1 MQMYGEEQAG
11 DGGADTN
18 EIFFSA
24 ESKNTKDGVYEIVVS
39 GLPEGVSFYRKDEG
53 KGTVSVE
60 AGTGEYEKVYT
71 GELAAAENDYQYPK
85 YNADGTPMSKKV
97 PIDYA
102 AGWMR
107 QVRVQELV
115 PETVEA
121 VLLQAETGMTEE
133 ENADRLVK
141 TFDVDDFCYLK
152 GKAERVL
159 RRHAKTTPRIPGAG
173 GNAYSSI
180 YTGVFDRGVR
190 EGERDVYG
198 VSGVTPGEKAEKT
211 VYGSPVQTI
220 AVPKTKDGISMTV
233 GDAITSIL
241 DFYQTHPYISYGG
254 LDAVHEYSDSFEFTV
269 YAGILGIPENFMV
282 LGSDPEKDSL
292 IFHRAEW
299 LPDNMEM
306 CPRYVYIPYSN
317 NRERDAFGTYTD
329 YRETTAGNQVMA
341 SALLQTDAVI
351 EGDGTIVP
359 KENEVNVYYKT
370 GEIPHDADGQP
381 IRVFIYQEKTETQQR
396 EVTETKW
403 VHQAADWNAD
413 GKYIL
418 QINANFTDSFGVKKT
433 NAGVLEELGFKA
445 VLKEKKVTL
454 NEEEAAMLGNGFFA
468 GHQMNSSSY
477 YTWVKQA
484 RA

>member
-1 MQMYGEEQAG
+1 
-11 DGGADTN
+11 
-18 EIFFSA
+18 
-24 ESKNTKDGVYEIVVS
+24 
-39 GLPEGVSFYRKDEG
+39 
-53 KGTVSVE
+53 
-60 AGTGEYEKVYT
+60 
-71 GELAAAENDYQYPK
+71 
-85 YNADGTPMSKKV
+85 
-97 PIDYA
+97 
-102 AGWMR
+102 MR

-133 ENADRLVK
+133 ENADKLVK

-159 RRHAKTTPRIPGAG
+159 RRHAKITPRTPGAG
-173 GNAYSSI
+173 ENAYSSI

-190 EGERDVYG
+190 EGERDMYG

-233 GDAITSIL
+233 GDVITSIL
-241 DFYQTHPYISYGG
+241 DFYHTHPYISYGG
-254 LDAVHEYSDSFEFTV
+254 LDAVQESSDSFEFTV

-282 LGSDPEKDSL
+282 RGSDPEKDSL

-299 LPDNMEM
+299 LPENMEM

-317 NRERDAFGTYTD
+317 NRGRDAFGTYTD

-359 KENEVNVYYKT
+359 KENEVNVYLQKRCT
-370 GEIPHDADGQP
+370 VATDG
-381 IRVFIYQEKTETQQR
+381 
-396 EVTETKW
+396 
-403 VHQAADWNAD
+403 
-413 GKYIL
+413 
-418 QINANFTDSFGVKKT
+418 
-433 NAGVLEELGFKA
+433 
-445 VLKEKKVTL
+445 
-454 NEEEAAMLGNGFFA
+454 
-468 GHQMNSSSY
+468 
-477 YTWVKQA
+477 
-484 RA
+484 

>member
-1 MQMYGEEQAG
+1 
-11 DGGADTN
+11 
-18 EIFFSA
+18 
-24 ESKNTKDGVYEIVVS
+24 
-39 GLPEGVSFYRKDEG
+39 
-53 KGTVSVE
+53 
-60 AGTGEYEKVYT
+60 
-71 GELAAAENDYQYPK
+71 
-85 YNADGTPMSKKV
+85 
-97 PIDYA
+97 
-102 AGWMR
+102 
-107 QVRVQELV
+107 
-115 PETVEA
+115 
-121 VLLQAETGMTEE
+121 
-133 ENADRLVK
+133 
-141 TFDVDDFCYLK
+141 
-152 GKAERVL
+152 
-159 RRHAKTTPRIPGAG
+159 
-173 GNAYSSI
+173 
-180 YTGVFDRGVR
+180 
-190 EGERDVYG
+190 
-198 VSGVTPGEKAEKT
+198 
-211 VYGSPVQTI
+211 
-220 AVPKTKDGISMTV
+220 MTV

-341 SALLQTDAVI
+341 SALLQTDAAI

-484 RA
+484 RAKAYIDSGRSGLIGDDSYVVPVALAYPGQETTYQDAGTRKEPLGVLERVIRQKIKIIKDIATTPETTYAHNTYAESGHTDLFTEKEGGKENVASALPNFRFKLYLKSNLERLYRNTDGEIVWMNRDGEVVSLPEVKKNFPLLRESFAPVQKIFTQVIHKKDSQTAGSVNNNVWGSAVTAKERLYEYGKDGQIADSKEVNQGYTRLLETVMRIKEDGQGSTGSFRLSVRVL

>member
-1 MQMYGEEQAG
+1 M
-11 DGGADTN
+11 N
-18 EIFFSA
+18 
-24 ESKNTKDGVYEIVVS
+24 
-39 GLPEGVSFYRKDEG
+39 
-53 KGTVSVE
+53 
-60 AGTGEYEKVYT
+60 
-71 GELAAAENDYQYPK
+71 
-85 YNADGTPMSKKV
+85 KKV
-97 PIDYA
+97 PIEYA
-102 AGWMR
+102 AGWDAPGPGAGNF
-107 QVRVQELV
+107 V

-133 ENADRLVK
+133 ENADKLAK
-141 TFDVDDFCYLK
+141 IFDVDDFCYLK

-159 RRHAKTTPRIPGAG
+159 RRHAKITPRTPGAG

-233 GDAITSIL
+233 GDVITSIL
-241 DFYQTHPYISYGG
+241 DFYHTHPYISYGG
-254 LDAVHEYSDSFEFTV
+254 LDAVQESSDSFEFTV

-299 LPDNMEM
+299 LPENMEM

-317 NRERDAFGTYTD
+317 NRGRDAFGTYTD

-359 KENEVNVYYKT
+359 KEKEVNVYYKT
-370 GEIPHDADGQP
+370 GEIPYDADGQP
-381 IRVFIYQEKTETQQR
+381 IQIVVYREKTETQQR

-403 VHQAADWNAD
+403 VHQAAARNAD
-413 GKYIL
+413 GRYIL
-418 QINANFTDSFGVKKT
+418 RVNANFTDSFGVKK
-433 NAGVLEELGFKA
+433 
-445 VLKEKKVTL
+445 
-454 NEEEAAMLGNGFFA
+454 
-468 GHQMNSSSY
+468 QM
-477 YTWVKQA
+477 QA
-484 RA
+484 CWKSWDLRRY